1 MLHSNSSNVWRTMG
15 EVLDRDPDA
24 HGQLLV
30 RLFPEG
36 FGGGGEKA
44 SWRLY
49 VLRMYDDGFGGMLWP
64 CGGDA
69 WATFLDLPFSLG
81 RCFPEAGLGGSTE
94 ASTGGS
100 SKGVQVA
107 PCS

>member
-1 MLHSNSSNVWRTMG
+1 MMDLVGCFGHNV
-15 EVLDRDPDA
+15 
-24 HGQLLV
+24 
-30 RLFPEG
+30 
-36 FGGGGEKA
+36 
-44 SWRLY
+44 
-49 VLRMYDDGFGGMLWP
+49 GGMLGRP
-64 CGGDA
+64 G
-69 WATFLDLPFSLG
+69 TS